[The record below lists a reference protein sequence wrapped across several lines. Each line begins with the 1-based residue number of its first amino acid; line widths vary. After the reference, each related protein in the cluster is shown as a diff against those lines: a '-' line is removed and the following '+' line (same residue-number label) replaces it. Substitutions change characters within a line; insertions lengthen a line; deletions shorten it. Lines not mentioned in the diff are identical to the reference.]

1 MKLEDHPTVKRYRE
15 QAEAISA
22 SKAPDVLDA
31 EWLKQQVLEAGAD
44 DVGLVEINRPELGEY
59 RADILEIFPQTQTLI
74 GFVRRLNPENIRCI
88 SQAVRDLEFIRTQ
101 KEADGIARKVTQVLA
116 QKGVGALNYACGFPM
131 DLDKWPG
138 KMWPVSHKPIAV
150 AAGLGHL
157 GNNRNLLHPRFGNF
171 ILLDTVLVDREAT
184 AYDSPLD
191 YNPCI
196 ECKLCAAVCPV
207 GAVGN
212 DGNFQFS
219 NCFTHNYRE
228 RLGGFAD
235 WVENIVT
242 SKTVRDYRKK
252 VADPETVS
260 MWQSLSYGICNK
272 SSYCMAA
279 CPAGDERI
287 GLYLADRQAY
297 MKQVVKPL
305 QNNTENVF
313 VIPGSDAETHVA
325 KRYPHKTIR
334 RVGNGLRPN
343 SAQNFLASLPVVF
356 QRNQSEGLDVTY
368 HFTFTGEDNCEAT
381 VIIRNKTL
389 EVKAG
394 HVDTA
399 DLHVTAD
406 TRTWLD
412 FLAKEKNL
420 LWALLSRKIRIK
432 GSPKLMMAFAKC
444 FPS

>member
-1 MKLEDHPTVKRYRE
+1 MKLDDHPTVRKYRE
-15 QAEAISA
+15 KGDETAAA
-22 SKAPDVLDA
+22 GTPDILDA
-31 EWLKQQVLEAGAD
+31 AWLKQQVLEAGAD
-44 DVGLVEINRPELGEY
+44 DVGLVDINCPDLSGY
-59 RADILEIFPQTQTLI
+59 QADILEIFPWAKTLVS
-74 GFVRRLNPENIRCI
+74 FVTRLNPENIRCI
-88 SQAVRDLEFIRTQ
+88 SQAVRDLEFISTQ
-101 KEADGIARKVTQVLA
+101 KAADGIARKVTRVLA
-116 QKGVGALNYACGFPM
+116 RNNVGAANYACGFPM

-171 ILLDTVLVDREAT
+171 ILLNTILADREAT
-184 AYDSPLD
+184 SYDSPLD

-219 NCFTHNYRE
+219 NCFTHNYRD
-228 RLGGFAD
+228 RLGGFSD

-252 VADPETVS
+252 VTDPETVS

-272 SSYCMAA
+272 SSYCLAV
-279 CPAGDERI
+279 CPAGDDRI
-287 GLYLADRQAY
+287 GHYLTDRQDY
-297 MKQVVKPL
+297 IKQIVKPL

-325 KRYPHKTIR
+325 KQYPHKTLKH
-334 RVGNGLRPN
+334 VGNGLRPK
-343 SAQNFLASLPVVF
+343 SAQNFLDSLSVIF
-356 QRNQSEGLDVTY
+356 QRGRSDGMDVTY
-368 HFTFTGEDNCEAT
+368 HFTFTGEEKREAT
-381 VIIRNKTL
+381 VVIRNKTV
-389 EVKAG
+389 EVKEG

-406 TRTWLD
+406 TRTWLK
-412 FLAKEKNL
+412 FLAKEKSL
-420 LWALLSRKIRIK
+420 PLALIGRKIRIK

-444 FPS
+444 FPT

>member
-22 SKAPDVLDA
+22 TKAPNTLDA

-59 RADILEIFPQTQTLI
+59 QADILEIFPHTQTLVS
-74 GFVRRLNPENIRCI
+74 FVRRLNPENIRCI

-305 QNNTENVF
+305 QNNTESVF
-313 VIPGSDAETHVA
+313 VIPGSDAEAHVA

>member
-22 SKAPDVLDA
+22 SKAPDTLDA

-59 RADILEIFPQTQTLI
+59 RADILEIFPQTQTLVS
-74 GFVRRLNPENIRCI
+74 FVRRLNPENIRCI

-101 KEADGIARKVTQVLA
+101 KEADGIARKITQVLA

-171 ILLDTVLVDREAT
+171 ILLDTVLVDRET
-184 AYDSPLD
+184 SAYDSPLD

-313 VIPGSDAETHVA
+313 VIPGSDAEAHVA

-368 HFTFTGEDNCEAT
+368 HFTFTGEESCEAT

-389 EVKAG
+389 DVKAG

-412 FLAKEKNL
+412 FLAKEKKL
-420 LWALLSRKIRIK
+420 LWALASRKIRIK

>member
-22 SKAPDVLDA
+22 TKAPNTLDA

-59 RADILEIFPQTQTLI
+59 QADILEIFPHTQTLVS
-74 GFVRRLNPENIRCI
+74 FVRRLNPENIRCI

-272 SSYCMAA
+272 SSYCLAA

-305 QNNTENVF
+305 QNNTESVF
-313 VIPGSDAETHVA
+313 VIPGSDAEAHVA

>member
-22 SKAPDVLDA
+22 TKAPDALDA

-59 RADILEIFPQTQTLI
+59 REDILEIFPQTQTLVS
-74 GFVRRLNPENIRCI
+74 FVRRLNPENIRCI

-101 KEADGIARKVTQVLA
+101 KEADGIARKITRVLA

-171 ILLDTVLVDREAT
+171 ILLNTVLVDCKAL

-313 VIPGSDAETHVA
+313 VIPGSDAEAHVA

-368 HFTFTGEDNCEAT
+368 HFTFTGEEYCEAT
-381 VIIRNKTL
+381 VIIQNKTL

-399 DLHVTAD
+399 DLRVTAD

-412 FLAKEKNL
+412 FLAKERNL

>member
-1 MKLEDHPTVKRYRE
+1 MKLEDHPTVKRYQE

-22 SKAPDVLDA
+22 TKAPDTLDA

-44 DVGLVEINRPELGEY
+44 DVGLVEINRPELGDY
-59 RADILEIFPQTQTLI
+59 RADILEIFPQTRTLVS
-74 GFVRRLNPENIRCI
+74 FVRRLNPENIRCI

-171 ILLDTVLVDREAT
+171 ILLDTVLVEREAT

-207 GAVGN
+207 GAVGK

-219 NCFTHNYRE
+219 NCFTHNYRD

-252 VADPETVS
+252 VTDPETVL

-287 GLYLADRQAY
+287 GPYLADRQAY

-313 VIPGSDAETHVA
+313 VVPGSDAEAHVA
-325 KRYPHKTIR
+325 KRYPHKTIKH
-334 RVGNGLRPN
+334 VGNGLRPN
-343 SAQNFLASLPVVF
+343 SVQNFLASLPVVF
-356 QRNQSEGLDVTY
+356 QRNQAEGMDVTY
-368 HFTFTGEDNCEAT
+368 HFTFSGEENYEAT

-389 EVKAG
+389 EVKEG

-420 LWALLSRKIRIK
+420 VWALVRRKIRIK
-432 GSPKLMMAFAKC
+432 GSPKLMQAFAKC
-444 FPS
+444 FPA

>member
-22 SKAPDVLDA
+22 SKAPDTLDA

-59 RADILEIFPQTQTLI
+59 RADILEIFPQTQTLVS
-74 GFVRRLNPENIRCI
+74 FVRRLNPENIRCI

-101 KEADGIARKVTQVLA
+101 KEADGIARKITQVLA

-171 ILLDTVLVDREAT
+171 ILLDTVLVDRET
-184 AYDSPLD
+184 SAYDSPLD

-313 VIPGSDAETHVA
+313 VIPGSDAEAHVA

-389 EVKAG
+389 DVKAG

-412 FLAKEKNL
+412 FLAKEKKL
-420 LWALLSRKIRIK
+420 LWALASRKIRIK

>member
-1 MKLEDHPTVKRYRE
+1 MKLEDHPSVKRYRE
-15 QAEAISA
+15 KNDETAE
-22 SKAPDVLDA
+22 SKAPNILDA

-44 DVGLVEINRPELGEY
+44 DVGLSDINCPDLNGY
-59 RADILEIFPQTQTLI
+59 RDDILELFPWAKTLAS
-74 GFVRRLNPENIRCI
+74 FVTRLNPENIRCI
-88 SQAVRDLEFIRTQ
+88 SQAVRDLEFISTQ
-101 KEADGIARKVTQVLA
+101 KGSDKVARKVAQVLER
-116 QKGVGALNYACGFPM
+116 KGIRAGNYACGFPM

-150 AAGLGHL
+150 AAGMGHL

-171 ILLDTVLVDREAT
+171 ILLNTILIDRQAT
-184 AYDSPLD
+184 AYDSPLE

-207 GAVGN
+207 GAVGS

-219 NCFTHNYRE
+219 NCFTHNYRD

-242 SKTVRDYRKK
+242 SKTVRGYRKK
-252 VADPETVS
+252 VSDPETVS

-272 SSYCMAA
+272 SSYCLAV
-279 CPAGDERI
+279 CPAGDDRI
-287 GLYLADRQAY
+287 GHYLTDRKDY
-297 MKQVVKPL
+297 MKQIVKPL
-305 QNNTENVF
+305 QNNTENIF
-313 VIPGSDAETHVA
+313 VIPGSDAEFHVA
-325 KRYPHKTIR
+325 KRYPHKTLR
-334 RVGNGLRPN
+334 HVGNGLRPKTV
-343 SAQNFLASLPVVF
+343 QNFLDSLSVIF
-356 QRNQSEGLDVTY
+356 QRGRSEGMDVTY
-368 HFTFTGEDNCEAT
+368 HFTFTGEEKRKAT
-381 VIIRNKTL
+381 VVIRNKTL
-389 EVKAG
+389 EVKEG
-394 HVDTA
+394 HVNTA

-412 FLAKEKNL
+412 FLAKEKSL
-420 LWALLSRKIRIK
+420 PVALVSRKLRIK

>member
-1 MKLEDHPTVKRYRE
+1 MKLEDHPTVKQYRE
-15 QAEAISA
+15 KSEAA
-22 SKAPDVLDA
+22 APGIEDKLDT

-44 DVGLVEINRPELGEY
+44 DVGLVEINRPELGDY
-59 RADILEIFPQTQTLI
+59 RADILEIFPRTKTLVS
-74 GFVRRLNPENIRCI
+74 FVRRLNPENIRCI
-88 SQAVRDLEFIRTQ
+88 SQAVRDLEFVSTQ
-101 KEADGIARKVTQVLA
+101 KEADGIARKVNRILA
-116 QKGVGALNYACGFPM
+116 QKGVGASNYACGFPM

-138 KMWPVSHKPIAV
+138 KMWPVSHKPIAA

-157 GNNRNLLHPRFGNF
+157 GHNRNLLHPRFGNF
-171 ILLDTVLVDREAT
+171 ILLDTILIDREAT
-184 AYDSPLD
+184 AYDSPIE

-207 GAVGN
+207 GAIGN

-219 NCFTHNYRE
+219 NCFTHNYRD

-235 WVENIVT
+235 WVENIVS

-272 SSYCMAA
+272 SSYCLAV
-279 CPAGDERI
+279 CPAGDDRI
-287 GLYLADRQAY
+287 GHYLTDRQDY

-313 VIPGSDAETHVA
+313 VVPGSDAEAHVA
-325 KRYPHKTIR
+325 KRYPHKNLK
-334 RVGNGLRPN
+334 RVGNGLRPK
-343 SAQNFLASLPVVF
+343 SAQNFLDSLSVIF
-356 QRNQSEGLDVTY
+356 QRGRSEGMDVTY
-368 HFTFTGEDNCEAT
+368 HFTFTGEENREAT
-381 VIIRNKTL
+381 VIIRNKTV
-389 EVKAG
+389 EVKEG
-394 HVDTA
+394 HVDTP

-412 FLAKEKNL
+412 FLAKEKSL
-420 LWALLSRKIRIK
+420 PAALVSRKLRIK
-432 GSPKLMMAFAKC
+432 GSPKLMMAFARC